1 MTYISTREGETGN
14 EADEGEG
21 ENSVVGESGDNAQTT
36 VPLKLTELD
45 IDKRYLDI
53 MSAEY
58 GDTDDFISDCNG
70 FALADIPCIGM
81 TRKHGLHEQLNTII
95 TRLNAME
102 KLLAAIARNTQAITC
117 TKTIVGEE

>member
-1 MTYISTREGETGN
+1 MTYISTREGQTGT
-14 EADEGEG
+14 EADGSG
-21 ENSVVGESGDNAQTT
+21 GGSSIVDESGDNTQTT

-45 IDKRYLDI
+45 IDERYLDI

-58 GDTDDFISDCNG
+58 EDADDFISDCNG